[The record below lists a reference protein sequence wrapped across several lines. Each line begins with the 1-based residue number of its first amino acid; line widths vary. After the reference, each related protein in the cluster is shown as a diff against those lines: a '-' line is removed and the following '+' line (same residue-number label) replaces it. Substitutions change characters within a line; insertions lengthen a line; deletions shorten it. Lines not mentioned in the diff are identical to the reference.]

1 MSNLEIIKPKGINP
15 QDLIKKFC
23 YIIGNIPTS
32 YKLGITIEEQIIAIG
47 EYLEKEV
54 FPALNNN
61 AEALTELQSL
71 FIQLKNYV
79 TNFIDDLDVQEEVN
93 NKLDEMAESGEL
105 AEIITQY
112 VQLQG
117 LLCFNTLNDLKNAE
131 NLINGSF
138 VKTFGTNSLNDGIM
152 YFYKIREILN
162 SDIIDNLQLIALTNF
177 PTLVAE
183 RISSF
188 LANDKTNPIFYGAD
202 PTGTVDSS
210 LAINNCILANKGGTI
225 NFSQG
230 TYLVNQTIN
239 LPYNQN
245 EKVSINGNGAKLVNT
260 VTLDRLF
267 YFGFDKGLSSANDVG
282 FPCYIKDLFIEG
294 NESETTYCID
304 IIKGFKDLKIYNCKI
319 YRFLNGVRIGETTGN
334 PADVLMNDCL
344 LYGKGSEFDG
354 TGVIA
359 NCTDN
364 NINMC
369 RIYGFRK
376 GFIINGGT
384 VVKECQ
390 VLLRWKDQTS
400 ANFDPYTRNG
410 IEFNSY
416 YPLTMFA
423 EVNSYLRCI
432 DSYGDSVYKML
443 DIKTNIS
450 CIAIGCTYYN
460 ARQDV
465 DNRLFDI
472 HVGDVKFLLD
482 NFTFELGKN
491 TEGVAIYTR
500 ETINNNAQ
508 IKIKNVLITAIGRLT
523 NPADLILSALD
534 NYIANKN
541 CIANTWY
548 IAGIIGNSAPYN
560 QLASKLYINGYEY
573 FLRMQVD
580 ANNQVSEIMQLNRGT
595 GNNSWKVG
603 TVTVNGNIYVCI
615 KTSTATNSSKFYHK
629 ISQANNLCFD
639 VSPVKNNNIS
649 ASTRLLSDYTDLIPT
664 NEFDLFNV
672 LF

>member
-1 MSNLEIIKPKGINP
+1 MNNFNYPKLAPFKWFVLQNFPFIEYDFDALTNW
-15 QDLIKKFC
+15 QLFC
-23 YIIGNIPTS
+23 
-32 YKLGITIEEQIIAIG
+32 KLGKEMNKIIEKVNLSGEQVENLTNAFN
-47 EYLEKEV
+47 ELESYV
-54 FPALNNN
+54 NNYFEN
-61 AEALTELQSL
+61 
-71 FIQLKNYV
+71 
-79 TNFIDDLDVQEEVN
+79 LDVTTEIDA
-93 NKLDEMAESGEL
+93 KLDEMAESGEL
-105 AEIITQY
+105 AEIIAQY
-112 VQLQG
+112 LELQG
-117 LLCFNTLNDLKNAE
+117 LLCFNTLNDLKNAD
-131 NLINGSF
+131 NISDGSF
-138 VKTFGTNSLNDGIM
+138 VETFGTNSIGDGLT
-152 YFYKIREILN
+152 YKYKIRTLTS
-162 SDIIDNLQLIALTNF
+162 SDVIDNLQIIALENY
-177 PTLVAE
+177 PTLIAE
-183 RISSF
+183 RISNSIT
-188 LANDKTNPIFYGAD
+188 NDTSNPIYYGAD
-202 PTGTVDSS
+202 PTGTIDSS
-210 LAINNCILANKGGTI
+210 QAINNCILANKGGTI

-230 TYLVNQTIN
+230 TYIVNQTIN
-239 LPYNQN
+239 LPYNQT
-245 EKVSINGNGAKLVNT
+245 EKVSINGNGAKLINT

-267 YFGFDKGLSSANDVG
+267 YYGYDKGLSSANDVG

-319 YRFLNGVRIGETTGN
+319 FRFLNAIRIGETTGN

-410 IEFNSY
+410 TEFNSY

-443 DIKTNIS
+443 DIKTSIS

-500 ETINNNAQ
+500 ETLNNNAQ

-548 IAGIIGNSAPYN
+548 IVGIIGNSAPYN
-560 QLASKLYINGYEY
+560 QLSSKLYINGYEY

-580 ANNQVSEIMQLNRGT
+580 ANNQVSEITQLNRGT
-595 GNNSWKVG
+595 GNNTWRIG

-615 KTSTATNSSKFYHK
+615 KSTTTANSAKFYHK

-639 VSPVKNNNIS
+639 VSPVKNNNIP

>member
-1 MSNLEIIKPKGINP
+1 MNDMKMIKPEGVQGLIN
-15 QDLIKKFC
+15 KFC

-32 YKLGITIEEQIIAIG
+32 YKLGITIEEQILAIG
-47 EYLEKEV
+47 EYLETRV
-54 FPALNNN
+54 YPALNNN
-61 AEALTELQSL
+61 AEALAELQNL
-71 FIQLKNYV
+71 FVLLKNYV

-93 NKLDEMAESGEL
+93 NKLDEMAESGQL
-105 AEIITQY
+105 AELITQY

-138 VKTFGTNSLNDGIM
+138 VKTFGSNEIGDGIM
-152 YFYKIREILN
+152 YFYKVRN
-162 SDIIDNLQLIALTNF
+162 VTNTDVIDNLQIVSLTNY
-177 PTLVAE
+177 PLLVAE
-183 RISSF
+183 RISSV
-188 LANDKTNPIFYGAD
+188 LENDKTNPIFYGAD
-202 PTGTVDSS
+202 PTGTIDSS
-210 LAINNCILANKGGTI
+210 TAINNCIQANKGGTI

-239 LPYNQN
+239 LPYNQL
-245 EKVSINGNGAKLVNT
+245 EKVSINGNGAKIINT

-267 YFGFDKGLSSANDVG
+267 YFGYDKGLLSANDVG
-282 FPCYIKDLFIEG
+282 FPSYIKDLFVDG
-294 NESETTYCID
+294 SESETTYCID
-304 IIKGFKDLKIYNCKI
+304 IIKGYKDLKIYNCRFF
-319 YRFLNGVRIGETTGN
+319 RFLNGVRIGETTGN

-364 NINMC
+364 NINMS

-410 IEFNSY
+410 TEFNSY

-432 DSYGDSVYKML
+432 DSYGDSTYKML
-443 DIKTNIS
+443 DVKTNIP
-450 CIAIGCTYYN
+450 CIVIGCTYYN
-460 ARQDV
+460 ARHDV
-465 DNRLFDI
+465 DNRLFDLY
-472 HVGDVKFLLD
+472 VGDSRFILD

-500 ETINNNAQ
+500 ETLNNNAQ
-508 IKIKNVLITAIGRLT
+508 IKIKNILISAIDRLT
-523 NPADLILSALD
+523 NPADIILSALD
-534 NYIANKN
+534 NYVANKS
-541 CIANTWY
+541 CIADTWY
-548 IAGIIGNSAPYN
+548 IVGIIANSSAYN
-560 QLASKLYINGYEY
+560 SLASKLYINGYEY
-573 FLRMQVD
+573 QLRMTVD
-580 ANNQVSEIMQLNRGT
+580 ENNQVNNINQLCRGS
-595 GNNSWKVG
+595 GNNNWYVG
-603 TVTVNGNIYVCI
+603 TVTVNNNVYVCL
-615 KTSTATNSSKFYHK
+615 KNSSSVNNQKFYHK
-629 ISQANNLCFD
+629 TSQSNNLIFD
-639 VSPVKNNNIS
+639 TVPVKNANIP
-649 ASTRLLSDYTDLIPT
+649 ASSRLLSDYTDLIPT
-664 NEFDLFNV
+664 NQFHLYNV